1 MRAKEGDLVH
11 PRVPPLTRTDAYI
24 AAALSESDGRRVDLQ
39 SLIHDFDWLNR
50 AIPTFDQLSYG
61 IPRLMANG
69 YVDVYRNSRGGLR
82 FAATGSARA
91 LRRSIDTDP
100 PGMIVI
106 EMPRLVG
113 AAPWPEPEI
122 EDRSLGRLPDLTA
135 TDVEVA
141 YRKHERWVE
150 HWSKPLVALSRVVM
164 WWINRGVR

>member
-82 FAATGSARA
+82 
-91 LRRSIDTDP
+91 LRRRDR
-100 PGMIVI
+100 PG
-106 EMPRLVG
+106 LCDG
-113 AAPWPEPEI
+113 
-122 EDRSLGRLPDLTA
+122 RSTPIHLG
-135 TDVEVA
+135 
-141 YRKHERWVE
+141 
-150 HWSKPLVALSRVVM
+150 
-164 WWINRGVR
+164 